1 MKFSSSFN
9 DDQRFEH
16 YLDALAEAI
25 GQGPRAERLRGYC
38 TGLLLPGVR
47 KSIEPMAARLG
58 PDRARSLHQSL
69 HHFIA
74 DGAWSDDAVLAAVR
88 TQVLPS
94 MVAHGPIRFAIVD
107 DTGMPK
113 KGKHSVGVARQYCGE
128 VGKVDNCQVLVSL
141 SVANDTACLPIAA
154 ALYLP
159 ETWAEDF
166 ERRAVVGVP
175 LDVGFR
181 TKPAIALDQIRHAH
195 ASGVPLGVVLADEA
209 YGANPAFRR
218 GVAALGLPSALGVP
232 SSLRVHPPRDGRR
245 ARCWPNADETLAVRA
260 LAGRLPRSRW
270 RWVTWRDGTG
280 SGDLT
285 SRVAMIRVRVAPIS
299 AGTGSDEG
307 EQTLLIEWPVGE
319 PDPLGYWLVTL
330 PAHTPLATVVNI
342 AKGRWWIEQNYREL
356 KQEVGLGDFEGRGW
370 RGFHHHVTLTIAAY
384 GFLIRQ
390 RCEQGPPVGGQAT
403 NLFFPDVPDPANPPL
418 RPQRHVA
425 HSIATQRH
433 RMMVALAR
441 RLPRCPC
448 CHVQHPPRPPAT
460 PIVRMTQ

>member
-94 MVAHGPIRFAIVD
+94 IVAHGPIRFAIVD

-154 ALYLP
+154 AL
-159 ETWAEDF
+159 
-166 ERRAVVGVP
+166 
-175 LDVGFR
+175 
-181 TKPAIALDQIRHAH
+181 
-195 ASGVPLGVVLADEA
+195 
-209 YGANPAFRR
+209 
-218 GVAALGLPSALGVP
+218 
-232 SSLRVHPPRDGRR
+232 
-245 ARCWPNADETLAVRA
+245 
-260 LAGRLPRSRW
+260 
-270 RWVTWRDGTG
+270 
-280 SGDLT
+280 
-285 SRVAMIRVRVAPIS
+285 
-299 AGTGSDEG
+299 
-307 EQTLLIEWPVGE
+307 
-319 PDPLGYWLVTL
+319 
-330 PAHTPLATVVNI
+330 
-342 AKGRWWIEQNYREL
+342 
-356 KQEVGLGDFEGRGW
+356 
-370 RGFHHHVTLTIAAY
+370 
-384 GFLIRQ
+384 
-390 RCEQGPPVGGQAT
+390 
-403 NLFFPDVPDPANPPL
+403 
-418 RPQRHVA
+418 
-425 HSIATQRH
+425 
-433 RMMVALAR
+433 
-441 RLPRCPC
+441 
-448 CHVQHPPRPPAT
+448 
-460 PIVRMTQ
+460 